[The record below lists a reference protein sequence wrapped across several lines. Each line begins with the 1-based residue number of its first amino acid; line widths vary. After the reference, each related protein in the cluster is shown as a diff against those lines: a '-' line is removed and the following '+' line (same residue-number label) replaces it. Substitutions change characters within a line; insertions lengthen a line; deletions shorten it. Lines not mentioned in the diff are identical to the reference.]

1 MSDAGASAPQRLYV
15 GSYTAVSGGHGT
27 GITVL
32 ERSRVDGRWQA
43 GQVVEADDP
52 SFLVVTEGAL
62 HAVAETNEGRVLS
75 YTIAAGRLVKAGV
88 AASGGASP
96 CHISHDPASN
106 ALLVANYVGGTF
118 GVLSSEATDPAR
130 VTASVALPAGSGP
143 VTDRQGGAHAHQI
156 VATPWGTHLVS
167 DLGTDRLIEIA
178 VDTAT
183 LEPSIVAVHPMP
195 AGSGPRHLAWLGDDL
210 LVVGEL
216 DARLYVVRRQGDEL
230 VIPYS
235 VAVVEGEANEQGDL
249 PSHLAVHGSRV
260 YVATRGRDTISML
273 EVSVDAEGTSDGGE
287 PSRLR
292 LVGQVP
298 CGGGWPRHFAIAD
311 GLLYC
316 ANQGSDTVSVLPLD
330 EVTGLPGAPVD
341 LFRLGSPA
349 CIVAV

>member
-1 MSDAGASAPQRLYV
+1 MYV

-32 ERSRVDGRWQA
+32 ERSRADGRWQA

-75 YTIAAGRLVKAGV
+75 YTIAAGRLVEAGV

-96 CHISHDPASN
+96 CHIAHDPASN
-106 ALLVANYVGGTF
+106 SLLVANYVGGTF

-130 VTASVALPAGSGP
+130 VTSTVALPAGSGP
-143 VTDRQGGAHAHQI
+143 VSERQGGPHAHQI

-167 DLGTDRLIEIA
+167 DLGADRLIEIS
-178 VDTAT
+178 VDTVT
-183 LEPSIVAVHPMP
+183 LEPSILAVHPLP
-195 AGSGPRHLAWLGDDL
+195 PGSGPRHLAWLGDDL
-210 LVVGEL
+210 LVLGEL
-216 DARLYVVRRQGDEL
+216 DARLYVLRREGDAL

-235 VAVVEGEANEQGDL
+235 VAVVEGEAGERGDL

-260 YVATRGRDTISML
+260 YVATRGRDTISVL
-273 EVSVDAEGTSDGGE
+273 EASVDAEGTSDGGE
-287 PSRLR
+287 SSRLR
-292 LVGQVP
+292 LVGQAP
-298 CGGGWPRHFAIAD
+298 CGGEWPRHFAIAD

-341 LFRLGSPA
+341 LFTLGSPA